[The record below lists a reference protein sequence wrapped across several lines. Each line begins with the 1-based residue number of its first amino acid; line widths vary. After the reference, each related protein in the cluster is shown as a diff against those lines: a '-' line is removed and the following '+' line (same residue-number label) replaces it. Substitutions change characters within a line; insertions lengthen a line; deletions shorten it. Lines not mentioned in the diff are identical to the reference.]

1 MIKDYTPPHEE
12 CAHLIKWL
20 PKLGAGNLYADEC
33 QASAGST
40 PDTPLAL
47 DLRQPIVLHGS
58 LTHPSLHLEPTQHA
72 LHLLHL
78 ERTAITMCAEKV
90 VHRLVPK
97 LPGYETVQMRV
108 EGQRSNKLLRV
119 SL

>member
-1 MIKDYTPPHEE
+1 MIKDYTSPHKE
-12 CAHLIKWL
+12 CSHLIKWL

-47 DLRQPIVLHGS
+47 DLCQPIVLHGS
-58 LTHPSLHLEPTQHA
+58 LTHPSLHLEPTQHG

-78 ERTAITMCAEKV
+78 ERTATNYVCRERGAPSCSQTAWV
-90 VHRLVPK
+90 D
-97 LPGYETVQMRV
+97 ETVQ
-108 EGQRSNKLLRV
+108 
-119 SL
+119 